1 MDIIQDSIKKSIS
14 YSKLLTLIMYIAM
27 MYILIQTYYYLV
39 KIDNCECFYKNDKY
53 AVNVEFM
60 KFYQILEMI
69 LLSILMAIGF
79 INGSKTKQIIPK
91 MSGIFLSTLTLVLLF
106 GVSVYMS
113 YNTLG
118 FYMNV
123 KNDCKCVNSWYK
135 YFVYF
140 EGISSFMMALRFI
153 FMFLLIFSILI
164 LFYNQLS

>member
-1 MDIIQDSIKKSIS
+1 MSKNNIDLKIS
-14 YSKLLTLIMYIAM
+14 YSKIFALVVYLIM

-39 KIDNCECFYKNDKY
+39 QIDNCECFNKNDKY

-60 KFYQILEMI
+60 KFYQFLEMI
-69 LLSILMAIGF
+69 LLTIFVFIGF
-79 INGSKTKQIIPK
+79 LNSLKTKIVIPK
-91 MSGIFLSTLTLVLLF
+91 MSGTFLSTLTFVLLL

-113 YNTLG
+113 YNTFN

-123 KNDCKCVNSWYK
+123 KEDCKCVNSWYK

-140 EGISSFMMALRFI
+140 EGISTFITALRII
-153 FMFLLIFSILI
+153 FMILLVFMFLI

>member
-1 MDIIQDSIKKSIS
+1 MSKVMSKSPMN
-14 YSKLLTLIMYIAM
+14 YSKLATLVIYLIM

-39 KIDNCECFYKNDKY
+39 KIDNCDCFNKNDKY

-60 KFYQILEMI
+60 KFYQFLEMV
-69 LLSILMAIGF
+69 LLSIFVFIGF
-79 INGSKTKQIIPK
+79 LNSYRLKMIIPK
-91 MSGIFLSTLTLVLLF
+91 ISGLFLSTLTFILLL

-113 YNTLG
+113 YNTFN

-123 KNDCKCVNSWYK
+123 KDDCKCVNSWYK

-140 EGISSFMMALRFI
+140 EGITTFITALRII
-153 FMFLLIFSILI
+153 FMLLFVFMALI

>member
-1 MDIIQDSIKKSIS
+1 MLKTSSS
-14 YSKLLTLIMYIAM
+14 PLNYSKILTLVIYLIM

-39 KIDNCECFYKNDKY
+39 KIDNCECFNKNDKY

-60 KFYQILEMI
+60 KFYQFLEMI
-69 LLSILMAIGF
+69 LLTIFVFIGF
-79 INGSKTKQIIPK
+79 LNSLKLKVVIPK
-91 MSGIFLSTLTLVLLF
+91 MSGMFLSTLTFVLLL

-113 YNTLG
+113 YNTFH

-123 KNDCKCVNSWYK
+123 KQDCKCVNSWYK

-140 EGISSFMMALRFI
+140 EGISTFITALRII
-153 FMFLLIFSILI
+153 FMILFVFMVLI